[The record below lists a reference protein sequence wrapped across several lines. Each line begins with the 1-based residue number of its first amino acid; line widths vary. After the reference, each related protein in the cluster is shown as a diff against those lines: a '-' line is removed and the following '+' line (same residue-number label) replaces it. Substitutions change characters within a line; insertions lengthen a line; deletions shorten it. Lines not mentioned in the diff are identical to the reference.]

1 MENKYYIIPIEDLEI
16 LNYNSIVESEDS
28 INFNN
33 DMSEFVCKIKIGGES
48 LPSYVEYTKEE
59 IKLELQEPEWN
70 KETID

>member
-33 DMSEFVCKIKIGGES
+33 DMSEFVCKIKIG
-48 LPSYVEYTKEE
+48 
-59 IKLELQEPEWN
+59 
-70 KETID
+70 

>member
-48 LPSYVEYTKEE
+48 LPNYVEYTKEE
-59 IKLELQEPEWN
+59 IKLELQNTEWN
-70 KETID
+70 KEIID